1 METDLKSNVQLQIHG
16 KESIRLDRFDGTNYT
31 RWQDR
36 MTWLLLS
43 LNLHYLLDPSLQPI
57 ADPKPTDS
65 EEVKKKIAADKA
77 KRETDEKLCRG
88 YILNALTDRL
98 YDVYR
103 NYKTPKEVWSALE
116 SKYKHMKEGTDRFLA
131 LKYF

>member
-1 METDLKSNVQLQIHG
+1 METELNSKVQVQLHG
-16 KESIRLDRFDGTNYT
+16 KESIKLDRFDGTNYT

-43 LNLHYLLDPSLQPI
+43 MNLHYLLDPALQPI

-65 EEVKKKIAADKA
+65 EEIKKKIAADKA
-77 KRETDEKLCRG
+77 KRETDEMLCRG

-103 NYKTPKEVWSALE
+103 NYKMPKEV
-116 SKYKHMKEGTDRFLA
+116 
-131 LKYF
+131 